1 MDSHALKLFLSLA
14 RNLHFGRASVEC
26 HVSPSALSRSIQR
39 LETQVGHKLLLR
51 DNRSVSLTREGE
63 LFRTFASETLEH
75 LDAVLQQMSATKGQL
90 SGKISIF
97 ASVTAAQSFL
107 PTVLTRF
114 RSTYPDIHIQ
124 LETGYAVDA
133 MQQLQQ
139 GIDVVVTSL
148 DKSDDNNLVQRIIMS
163 IPVVTV
169 APAIDCDVSRLV
181 ERKVIKWEEVPLI
194 LPKTGRSR
202 SDIDQWLRE
211 QQISAAVYS
220 EVDGNEAVMSMVA
233 LGCGVGFIPRLVVE
247 KSPLQSQVQLIKS
260 GPDLADFH
268 VGFCVQ
274 RKKLT
279 LSRQVKAFWETI
291 D

>member
-39 LETQVGHKLLLR
+39 LETQIGHKLLLR

-75 LDAVLQQMSATKGQL
+75 LDAVLEQMGASKGQL
-90 SGKISIF
+90 AGRISIF

-107 PTVLTRF
+107 PTVLSRF

-133 MQQLQQ
+133 IQRLQQ

-148 DKSDDNNLVQRIIMS
+148 DKSDDGNLVQRIIMS
-163 IPVVTV
+163 IPV
-169 APAIDCDVSRLV
+169 
-181 ERKVIKWEEVPLI
+181 K
-194 LPKTGRSR
+194 
-202 SDIDQWLRE
+202 
-211 QQISAAVYS
+211 QISATVYS

-247 KSPLQSQVQLIKS
+247 KSPLQSQVQSVKT

-274 RKKLT
+274 RKRLNM
-279 LSRQVKAFWETI
+279 SPQVKAFWETI
-291 D
+291 G